1 MDDIPPLTAT
11 FLSSAARL
19 SQCPVDEI
27 SEIAFVGRSNAGKS
41 STLNRLL
48 GSKRLARVSKTP
60 GRTRLINLFTTS
72 WGFRVA
78 DLPGY
83 GYARASQKERDR
95 WSYAVDEYLE
105 RRHNLVGL
113 VQVID
118 IRHPLKDYDVNMLAW
133 ARTRD
138 VSVLLLLNKA
148 DKLSKNQ
155 QAKALA
161 AAKRQIDLKESETL
175 QTFSATSS
183 VGLESA
189 IAWLRGFWASESD
202 SA

>member
-1 MDDIPPLTAT
+1 MNDIPPLSAA
-11 FLSSAARL
+11 FSCSAARL
-19 SQCPVDEI
+19 SQCPFDDIREV
-27 SEIAFVGRSNAGKS
+27 AFVGRSNAGKS
-41 STLNRLL
+41 STLNRVL

-83 GYARASQKERDR
+83 GYARASQKERAR
-95 WSYAVDEYLE
+95 WNHAVNEYLE
-105 RRHNLVGL
+105 KRDNLVGL

-118 IRHPLKDYDVNMLAW
+118 IRHPLKDYDLEMQAW
-133 ARTRD
+133 ARSRNIP
-138 VSVLLLLNKA
+138 VLLLLNKA

-161 AAKRQIDLKESETL
+161 AAKRQIDLTESETL
-175 QTFSATSS
+175 LPFSATSS
-183 VGLESA
+183 VGLDAAIGWLSTFQDLES
-189 IAWLRGFWASESD
+189 
-202 SA
+202 